1 MFYATLKTIHLLSV
15 MVWVGGM
22 VFVQFFL
29 RPVAA
34 KLAPPERVR
43 LMHAVLGR
51 FFNAVLVVAGLAL
64 VSGLWM
70 MARHSTAVAQTGV
83 KASMPIE
90 WIAMAVLG
98 LVMTGIFCYIRFA
111 LYQRLARAVMA
122 AAWAAGGAVLAR
134 IRTWVIVNLVIG
146 VMIVATT
153 LLGAS
158 S

>member
-1 MFYATLKTIHLLSV
+1 
-15 MVWVGGM
+15 
-22 VFVQFFL
+22 
-29 RPVAA
+29 
-34 KLAPPERVR
+34 
-43 LMHAVLGR
+43 
-51 FFNAVLVVAGLAL
+51 
-64 VSGLWM
+64 
-70 MARHSTAVAQTGV
+70 
-83 KASMPIE
+83 
-90 WIAMAVLG
+90 VLG